1 MRGDYLIAAW
11 HPQDAMAVAMA
22 SRIEADLL
30 RAPDIQI
37 MQANGLMVAT
47 QDAWA
52 KQMAPSQHAEFLL
65 DLV

>member
-30 RAPDIQI
+30 RAIADYI
-37 MQANGLMVAT
+37 VER
-47 QDAWA
+47 DR
-52 KQMAPSQHAEFLL
+52 
-65 DLV
+65 